1 MKCSAP
7 SRAPSQYLTVTGLLR
22 ATERLLAS
30 GAGRAAGQSKG
41 MWLQNA
47 RWQIVNV
54 FGGSQES
61 NFNELVRRYAV
72 TRPQDL
78 HGGDSLFG
86 VALPKRRYTI
96 GDNVPGVGEIRDIVD
111 TAYGRQFEI
120 CGSWYAER
128 CFDN

>member
-1 MKCSAP
+1 MKYSVP
-7 SRAPSQYLTVTGLLR
+7 SRAPSQYSTVAGLLR

-30 GAGRAAGQSKG
+30 GAGRAAGQSVG

-54 FGGSQES
+54 FGGAKESQ
-61 NFNELVRRYAV
+61 FNELVKKYTI

-78 HGGDSLFG
+78 RGGHALFG

-96 GDNVPGVGEIRDIVD
+96 GDNVPGVGEVRDIVD
-111 TAYGRQFEI
+111 TPHGRQFEI
-120 CGSWYAER
+120 SGSWYAER
-128 CFDN
+128 CFES